1 MAVREPAPPGTRQE
15 RRKAAT
21 RARILDAAE
30 RLFGARGYAE
40 TSIEDISDAADV
52 AVRTIYTHFPSKAA
66 IMLAAFD
73 AWVDA
78 FVGAVL
84 QRPVDEPV
92 ADTVRAALIAVEAAG
107 WADHPEND
115 ETPVHPMVA
124 HLHSGAPDIAGH
136 VLQRWMRE
144 IDRIAR
150 DAAERGSGAPGS
162 LEPQARAV
170 AIFAAWI
177 ASLSAAGGRE
187 TGRELPPDATG
198 HGLGVGVLEL
208 LVGGSL

>member
-1 MAVREPAPPGTRQE
+1 MAERETPLPGTRQE

-21 RARILDAAE
+21 RAKILDAAE
-30 RLFGARGYAE
+30 RLFGERGYAE

-73 AWVDA
+73 SWVDT

-92 ADTVRAALIAVEAAG
+92 ADTVREALRSVEAAG
-107 WADHPEND
+107 FADHPED
-115 ETPVHPMVA
+115 HETPVHPMVS
-124 HLHSGAPDIAGH
+124 HLHEGSPDVAGH

-144 IDRIAR
+144 MGRIAG
-150 DAAERGSGAPGS
+150 DAIERGDYEPGS

-170 AIFAAWI
+170 AVFAAWI
-177 ASLSAAGGRE
+177 AALSAAGGRE
-187 TGRELPPDATG
+187 RGRDLPAGATG
-198 HGLGVGVLEL
+198 HGIGLEVLAL
-208 LVGGSL
+208 MASGKL